1 MTSNWVPDLET
12 SDSED
17 DGESDES
24 IVFLGD
30 GGGGDQVTARGHRAP
45 DVMGLAAGDGGGTGQ
60 GVPGVG
66 GLLDGD
72 AGGHEVPEADEGLP
86 AGAGDEDV
94 SPPRMTNADVLSKL
108 SPITHYVPANS
119 NVDSL

>member
-1 MTSNWVPDLET
+1 MASNWLPPDLEA
-12 SDSED
+12 SDDE

-24 IVFLGD
+24 VRFLGD
-30 GGGGDQVTARGHRAP
+30 GGGGDQVARGHGAP
-45 DVMGLAAGDGGGTGQ
+45 GLAAGDGGGTGQ

-72 AGGHEVPEADEGLP
+72 AGGHEVPEADDEGLP
-86 AGAGDEDV
+86 AGAGDEGV